1 MNMEPA
7 ERNPAQLRR
16 TALKLVGIMIIGAAV
31 VLSAYFAKSKQKAE
45 ANEGRPPIT
54 TKISRNFAA
63 KNHEGKLV
71 ATYDLEGKVWFAVPV
86 CVNQLDENKHALA
99 MMKEIAKHYEGD
111 DNLRFVA
118 VSVNGVDQG
127 VEPADLK
134 LAMDQLSISDDRW
147 WFLTTGN
154 TKKQRGYI
162 KDQLRLGI
170 VSERPDEDQAGKWKF
185 PSQIALIDREMHI
198 RQRYDFREA
207 AEFEREAHELLK
219 EKPELQDNEKFKSA
233 LNAVDE
239 LKKTLYTNIDFVLS
253 ETKTGSR
260 E

>member
-1 MNMEPA
+1 MDMEPA
-7 ERNPAQLRR
+7 ERNPAELRR
-16 TALKLVGIMIIGAAV
+16 TAFKLVGIMVIGAVV
-31 VLSAYFAKSKQKAE
+31 VLTAYFAKSKQKAE

-63 KNHEGKLV
+63 KNQNGKLV
-71 ATYDLEGKVWFAVPV
+71 ATYDLKGKVWFAVPV
-86 CVNQLDENKHALA
+86 CVNQLDENKHAIT
-99 MMKEIAKHYEGD
+99 MMKEIANHYKGN
-111 DNLRFVA
+111 DNVRFVA
-118 VSVNGVDQG
+118 ISINGVDLG
-127 VEPADLK
+127 VEPKDLK
-134 LAMDQLSISDDRW
+134 DSMNQLGINDERW

-170 VSERPDEDQAGKWKF
+170 VSERSDEDPEGKWKF

-207 AEFEREAHELLK
+207 AQFERAASELLM
-219 EKPELQDNEKFKSA
+219 EKPELKDNEKFESA
-233 LNAVDE
+233 LNAVDK
-239 LKKTLYTNIDFVLS
+239 LKDTLYTNTDFVLS

>member
-1 MNMEPA
+1 MDMEPA
-7 ERNPAQLRR
+7 ERNPAELRR
-16 TALKLVGIMIIGAAV
+16 TAFKLVGIMIIGAVV
-31 VLSAYFAKSKQKAE
+31 VLTAYFAKSKQKTE

-63 KNHEGKLV
+63 KNQEGKLV
-71 ATYDLEGKVWFAVPV
+71 ATYDLEGKVWFAIPV
-86 CVNQLDENKHALA
+86 CVNQLEENKHAIA
-99 MMKEIAKHYEGD
+99 MMKEIAKHYKGN

-118 VSVNGVDQG
+118 VSINGVDQG
-127 VEPADLK
+127 VNPEDLK
-134 LAMDQLSISDDRW
+134 RAMDQLGINDSRW
-147 WFLTTGN
+147 WFLTTGD

-170 VSERPDEDQAGKWKF
+170 VSERQDEDQAGKWKF
-185 PSQIALIDREMHI
+185 PSQLALIDREMHI

-207 AEFEREAHELLK
+207 AKFEQAAHELLK
-219 EKPELQDNEKFKSA
+219 EKPELESVEKFKSA
-233 LNAVDE
+233 LHAVDE
-239 LKKTLYTNIDFVLS
+239 LKNTLYTNTDFVLS

>member
-7 ERNPAQLRR
+7 EKNPAELRR
-16 TALKLVGIMIIGAAV
+16 TAFKLVGIMIIGAVV

-45 ANEGRPPIT
+45 ENEGRPPIT

-63 KNHEGKLV
+63 KNHEDRLV

-86 CVNQLDENKHALA
+86 CVSQLDENKHALG
-99 MMKEIAKHYEGD
+99 MMKEIADHYEGN

-118 VSVNGVDQG
+118 VAINGVDQG
-127 VEPADLK
+127 VNPDELK
-134 LAMDQLSISDDRW
+134 RAMGQLGIDDDRW
-147 WFLTTGN
+147 WFLTTGD

-170 VSERPDEDQAGKWKF
+170 VSERPDKDPAGKWKF

-207 AEFEREAHELLK
+207 EQFEQAARELLK
-219 EKPELQDNEKFKSA
+219 EKPELKGVEKFKSA
-233 LNAVDE
+233 LNAVYE
-239 LKKTLYTNIDFVLS
+239 LKKTLFTNIDFVLS